1 MSSLCAC
8 WDVEVSQG
16 MKKRPLFKQQY
27 HVFNPYI
34 GSPREITLFLEEV
47 CLWNRGCGR
56 MSAAN
61 GLNLCRRERKNLR
74 KVPERVNR
82 KHQDSC
88 TPAHCI
94 SSKGLQMF
102 VWMCVCVCSTYLMI
116 ISEKIISIHVCWI
129 NSSRPLA
136 MEVFSGCFLKV
147 WKLNSHE
154 WNGSPFPDWSRRIF
168 SICPAGV

>member
-1 MSSLCAC
+1 MSSLCVC

-47 CLWNRGCGR
+47 CLWSRFCGR
-56 MSAAN
+56 MCAAN
-61 GLNLCRRERKNLR
+61 GLNLCRRERENLR

-88 TPAHCI
+88 TPARCI
-94 SSKGLQMF
+94 SSKGLQMC
-102 VWMCVCVCSTYLMI
+102 VWVCACAPHTWWLYQKNHINPCLLNKQFPA
-116 ISEKIISIHVCWI
+116 ISH
-129 NSSRPLA
+129 
-136 MEVFSGCFLKV
+136 GGFLWLLPENLKT
-147 WKLNSHE
+147 
-154 WNGSPFPDWSRRIF
+154 
-168 SICPAGV
+168 